1 MLPKS
6 PIEMGDVRRQYRGNK
21 AATTD
26 RRIISLAR
34 VIGGAAVVKA
44 KEEKA
49 SQAAARAEV
58 KERRAAVRAEAAK
71 GKAARAAATK
81 GKGKG
86 IVVSVA
92 DALVAPPMKSHQPR
106 KVLVS
111 ILKAWLMM

>member
-6 PIEMGDVRRQYRGNK
+6 PIEMGDIRRQYRGKK

-26 RRIISLAR
+26 RRIISPAR

-44 KEEKA
+44 REENA

-71 GKAARAAATK
+71 GKERQC
-81 GKGKG
+81 GQRRLRGRLP
-86 IVVSVA
+86 
-92 DALVAPPMKSHQPR
+92 ALPLPR
-106 KVLVS
+106 VRERET
-111 ILKAWLMM
+111 